1 MKKAARK
8 RFIESLAAYSIVNY
22 LLAVRDRHNG
32 NILIDEEGAVVHI
45 DFGFFLSNSPGGNA
59 NFERA
64 PFKLTREMI
73 DVMGGEHSLEFAT
86 FRDHMIRGF
95 RASRRVLPKV
105 KMLVGLALEAHGGT
119 FPCFAGGREAVMG
132 GLTERF
138 RTDLVSKRETAMF
151 VNEVR
156 GFLRCFYAALVW
168 FSCILW

>member
-1 MKKAARK
+1 MT
-8 RFIESLAAYSIVNY
+8 
-22 LLAVRDRHNG
+22 G
-32 NILIDEEGAVVHI
+32 C
-45 DFGFFLSNSPGGNA
+45 LSA
-59 NFERA
+59 QERA

-86 FRDHMIRGF
+86 FRDLVIRGF

-119 FPCFAGGREAVMG
+119 FPCFAGGREAVMD

-138 RTDLVSKRETAMF
+138 RTDLVTKRETATF

-156 GFLRCFYAALVW
+156 SQACAVRRSLTLWVDNLSLRSSFWHQWHLPL
-168 FSCILW
+168 SCGPLGLL